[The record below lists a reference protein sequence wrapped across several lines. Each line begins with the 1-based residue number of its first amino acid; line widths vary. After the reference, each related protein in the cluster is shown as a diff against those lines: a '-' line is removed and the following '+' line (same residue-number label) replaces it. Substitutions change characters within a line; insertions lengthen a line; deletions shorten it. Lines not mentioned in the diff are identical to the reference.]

1 MGVIRPDREQV
12 VTYTTYDGEEVQ
24 VEIKPAADDFRPIDP
39 DRPIGRLE
47 RVFRPILH
55 AATAAARA
63 ARESADQPDEITVR
77 FGLALTGSGQAVV
90 ARGSNES
97 NFEITL
103 HWHRRPSANAE
114 ALYDDVRNGI

>member
-1 MGVIRPDREQV
+1 MGVLRPDMEQV
-12 VTYTTYDGEEVQ
+12 VTYITYGGEEVQ

-47 RVFRPILH
+47 RVFRPVLQ
-55 AATAAARA
+55 AATAAGRA

-77 FGLALTGSGQAVV
+77 FGLTLTGSGQAVV

-103 HWHRRPSANAE
+103 HWHRRPGPNADV
-114 ALYDDVRNGI
+114 LHDDVRNGI